1 MRDKHDVINELVNTC
16 LEHDDCLRKSLCEL
30 TGYYKINR
38 YSNTL
43 IKCINNALNIIDLC
57 LTEMMYNERENT

>member
-1 MRDKHDVINELVNTC
+1 MRDKHDVINELVNRC
-16 LEHDDCLRKSLCEL
+16 LVHDDCLRESLFKIKDN
-30 TGYYKINR
+30 YKINE

-43 IKCINNALNIIDLC
+43 IKCINNALDMIDLC

>member
-1 MRDKHDVINELVNTC
+1 MRDKHDVINELVNRC
-16 LEHDDCLRKSLCEL
+16 LEHDDCLRESLCEIKD
-30 TGYYKINR
+30 YYKINR

-43 IKCINNALNIIDLC
+43 IRCINNALDIIDLC

>member
-16 LEHDDCLRKSLCEL
+16 LEHDSCLRESLSEI

-57 LTEMMYNERENT
+57 LTEMRYNERENT

>member
-1 MRDKHDVINELVNTC
+1 MRDKHDVINELVNRC
-16 LEHDDCLRKSLCEL
+16 LEHDDCLRESLWDIKD
-30 TGYYKINR
+30 YYKINR

-43 IKCINNALNIIDLC
+43 IKCINNALDIIDLC